1 MADAETPKK
10 RGRPPTRDSANG
22 QTSEPTVTPESNDI
36 AEGKSSDAG
45 DILMTWAEFDKKL
58 YKWEFDNQNL
68 RITRI
73 FFDGED
79 APLHYTG
86 CFSECDL
93 SHGKPAI
100 RLSSGEVVEI

>member
-1 MADAETPKK
+1 
-10 RGRPPTRDSANG
+10 
-22 QTSEPTVTPESNDI
+22 
-36 AEGKSSDAG
+36 
-45 DILMTWAEFDKKL
+45 
-58 YKWEFDNQNL
+58 L

-73 FFDGED
+73 FFDGAD